1 MLAILLEPLR
11 GWSQPENCSISIAG
25 ASATG
30 SVDRPSQSGWGGTLM
45 PLVLRH
51 IQTAADTGFGNSS
64 AATAPAVGA
73 EEEAG
78 RRKP

>member
-1 MLAILLEPLR
+1 
-11 GWSQPENCSISIAG
+11 
-25 ASATG
+25 
-30 SVDRPSQSGWGGTLM
+30 M

>member
-1 MLAILLEPLR
+1 LPGQVLQA
-11 GWSQPENCSISIAG
+11 QSI
-25 ASATG
+25 
-30 SVDRPSQSGWGGTLM
+30 DHPSPDGGGTLM